1 MPSASLYP
9 ASQAFQQLAKDST
22 TLVLPANTSD
32 PSAMVAQAM
41 GIYKTMAAAPAPPA
55 ASSSSR
61 STSTSGNGT
70 AVLPRP
76 GMPFSTLQ
84 RLASNA
90 GECHLPTGLLS
101 SWLRSVGLQDNYA
114 C

>member
-1 MPSASLYP
+1 MYAAGTVRLSLSRP
-9 ASQAFQQLAKDST
+9 QAFRQLAKDST

-55 ASSSSR
+55 TNSSSSSSSR
-61 STSTSGNGT
+61 STSASGNGT

-90 GECHLPTGLLS
+90 GECHRPTGLLS
-101 SWLRSVGLQDNYA
+101 SCLRSA
-114 C
+114 